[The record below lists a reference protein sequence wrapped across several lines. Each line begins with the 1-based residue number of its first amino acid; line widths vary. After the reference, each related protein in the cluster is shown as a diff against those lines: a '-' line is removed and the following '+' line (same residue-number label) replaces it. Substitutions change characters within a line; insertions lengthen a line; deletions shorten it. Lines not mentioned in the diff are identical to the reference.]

1 MRLLFWI
8 FLFSSVFVNLS
19 FAENTERQDP
29 LKLLNEKQEGLF
41 FGSANC
47 EKGSDECLYFF
58 SELLKEVKLDKDLKK
73 TAFLGYSSYWY
84 GDVLFRQNR
93 FEEAFEVWENM
104 ISDEIFNEDHNLRFK
119 NYALIGLGWAYFTEA
134 EYLNDAK
141 SFKYMKMAADYGN
154 EMALN
159 NLGVF
164 YEMGRNT
171 KKNMS
176 KAYEHYKK
184 SAELG
189 NHWSHGNIA
198 DFYILGSG
206 NVKKNYQRAIFHLKF
221 SSIAFATKNDNLKL
235 KSLLEKGKLPKDRKE
250 FNQWMI
256 STLKKS
262 KDPNGFQNLAWS
274 VEEISE
280 KYKWHY
286 LASIY
291 SIEKDTKN
299 RSIQE
304 MKVIEKRN
312 NFKLNEIKILKKEA
326 DHWIKKNW

>member
-1 MRLLFWI
+1 
-8 FLFSSVFVNLS
+8 
-19 FAENTERQDP
+19 
-29 LKLLNEKQEGLF
+29 
-41 FGSANC
+41 
-47 EKGSDECLYFF
+47 
-58 SELLKEVKLDKDLKK
+58 
-73 TAFLGYSSYWY
+73 
-84 GDVLFRQNR
+84 
-93 FEEAFEVWENM
+93 
-104 ISDEIFNEDHNLRFK
+104 
-119 NYALIGLGWAYFTEA
+119 
-134 EYLNDAK
+134 
-141 SFKYMKMAADYGN
+141 
-154 EMALN
+154 
-159 NLGVF
+159 
-164 YEMGRNT
+164 
-171 KKNMS
+171 MS